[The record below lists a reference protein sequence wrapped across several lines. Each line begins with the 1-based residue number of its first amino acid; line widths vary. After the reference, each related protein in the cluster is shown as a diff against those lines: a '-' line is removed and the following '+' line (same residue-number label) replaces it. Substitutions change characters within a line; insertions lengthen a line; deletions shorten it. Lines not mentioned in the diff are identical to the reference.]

1 MDMRDIATNLM
12 FFGALLSGI
21 LFFSASMLSSPNVQ
35 VQDDNLR
42 DLSKDLNSRT
52 GSAEGNLEQNT
63 KNIDSGL
70 EAGLFYLRGVFD
82 VIKTLFNLFLAIPS
96 IGYTIMAELT
106 LPAWV
111 GGLISIPFVYALLTL
126 VFEARRSS

>member
-12 FFGALLSGI
+12 FFGAMLSGI
-21 LFFSASMLSSPNVQ
+21 LFFSASMLGSHDVD
-35 VQDDNLR
+35 VQDENLQ
-42 DLSKDLNSRT
+42 DLSEDLNSRT
-52 GSAEGNLEQNT
+52 ASTEGNLEKNT

-82 VIKTLFNLFLAIPS
+82 VIKTLFQLFLSIPS
-96 IGYTIMAELT
+96 IGGTIMAELT

-111 GGLISIPFVYALLTL
+111 GGLISIPFVYALITL